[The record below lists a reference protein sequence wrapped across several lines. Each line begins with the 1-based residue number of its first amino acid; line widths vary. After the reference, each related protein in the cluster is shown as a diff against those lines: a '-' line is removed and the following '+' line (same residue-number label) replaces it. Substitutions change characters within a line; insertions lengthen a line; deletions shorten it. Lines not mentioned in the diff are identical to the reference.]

1 MQYASLY
8 KEYSNL
14 GSANANKA
22 THNPPLMT
30 SITQHLPWYVNGQKN
45 CVSAHVALCSWG
57 GSYS

>member
-30 SITQHLPWYVNGQKN
+30 SITQHLP
-45 CVSAHVALCSWG
+45 
-57 GSYS
+57 